1 MKKTNNKESKNT
13 ITTFLKSNYY
23 FLIVFIVL
31 VITIISVN
39 LMNNRLNKS
48 EQKLYDI
55 IEKNKSSFKNP
66 QSLKVVS
73 AKICNDDYSI
83 IKITANNSF
92 GAETTDIYYLN
103 KTTLT
108 TDKLVA
114 RAVSEKCFEEE
125 LNNYDNVAVLSKDS
139 IDKVNK
145 LVRGE

>member
-1 MKKTNNKESKNT
+1 
-13 ITTFLKSNYY
+13 
-23 FLIVFIVL
+23 
-31 VITIISVN
+31 
-39 LMNNRLNKS
+39 MNNRLNKS